1 MDNMEKEIFEI
12 MQMTEKGELQK
23 ILACN
28 TYTQKFGLQMT
39 PQDTTLLL
47 KERRDKLKEQ
57 ERVEFGGGILDKL
70 IFAFC
75 DSPYI
80 YQDNYVDTI
89 GRLQEIFY
97 LYKNESMDE
106 LTDDELIEFMQKS
119 FNGPCQG
126 SCEYL
131 EDTMLEKLARTI
143 RGSSHGFIGIYEEDE
158 YEE

>member
-1 MDNMEKEIFEI
+1 MDKEIFEMI
-12 MQMTEKGELQK
+12 QMADKKEIQK
-23 ILACN
+23 VYECN
-28 TYTQKFGLQMT
+28 AYTKRFGLQLSL
-39 PQDTTLLL
+39 QDTTLLL
-47 KERRDKLKEQ
+47 EERREKLKEE

-80 YQDNYVDTI
+80 YQENYVNSI

-119 FNGPCQG
+119 FNGECQG

-131 EDTMLEKLARTI
+131 EDTMLEKLARMV
-143 RGSSHGFIGIYEEDE
+143 RGSSHSFIGNYGGDE
-158 YEE
+158 YED